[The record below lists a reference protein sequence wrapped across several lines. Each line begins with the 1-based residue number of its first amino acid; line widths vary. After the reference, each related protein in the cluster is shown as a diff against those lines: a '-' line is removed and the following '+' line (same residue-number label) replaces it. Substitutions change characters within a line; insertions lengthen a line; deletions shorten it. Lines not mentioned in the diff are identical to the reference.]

1 MSRVKILAIIKMF
14 KKDSLTTKPPVITY
28 TPRAQLRGVYIIY
41 LHLQSDSHPPW
52 PSTHILLPISRGFS
66 PLYHFQRVNP

>member
-41 LHLQSDSHPPW
+41 LHLQNDSHSPCL
-52 PSTHILLPISRGFS
+52 STHILLPISRGFI
-66 PLYHFQRVNP
+66 PLHHFQRVNP